1 MEAMIEIQAKGD
13 LMMETIKDQKKVLSN
28 LELKVNVAEKRLEEA
43 NIMTEEVETRSN
55 EAENEYI

>member
-13 LMMETIKDQKKVLSN
+13 LMMETIKDQKKVLGN
-28 LELKVNVAEKRLEEA
+28 LDMKVKVAEKRLEEA